1 MTLILDGKKIN
12 SEIKQDLSTRIA
24 ITLADGFIKP
34 CLAIIQIGNT
44 KESTK
49 YIEHKKKFG
58 HAIGMEVLHIHLP
71 DTVTTA
77 EVLTEINSLNT
88 DESVHGII
96 IQLPLPKHI
105 DRDIIV
111 EAVSADKDVDGL
123 SSKNIR
129 GLWTNDKGYIL
140 PATARA
146 ILTMLDYYDIDVSG
160 KKVVVIGR
168 STLVGKPIA
177 LALMNRG
184 STVTVCHSATLKLAD
199 HTLEADII
207 ISAVGFPRLI
217 TRDFVRPHQ
226 VVIDVGTTFIKDE
239 EVDKIHGDVD
249 FKDVTDIVAAISPVP
264 GGVGPLTVSSL
275 FQNVYDAY
283 IKKIHSGQ
291 NSK

>member
-1 MTLILDGKKIN
+1 MSLILDGKKIN
-12 SEIKQDLSTRIA
+12 NEIKQDLSTKIA
-24 ITLADGFIKP
+24 IKIADGFSRP

-58 HAIGMEVLHIHLP
+58 HAIGVEVLHIHLP
-71 DTVTTA
+71 DTSSDEIVLN
-77 EVLTEINSLNT
+77 EVQALNT

-96 IQLPLPKHI
+96 IQLPLPKYI
-105 DRDIIV
+105 NRDVIV
-111 EAVSADKDVDGL
+111 EAVAPEKDVDGL
-123 SSKNIR
+123 TSENIR
-129 GLWTNDKGYIL
+129 GLWTNDRGYIL

-146 ILTMLDYYDIDVSG
+146 ILTMLEYYDIQVGG

-177 LALMNRG
+177 MALINKG
-184 STVTVCHSATLKLAD
+184 ATVTVCHSGTIKLSD

-217 TRDFVRPHQ
+217 NENFVRPHQ

-239 EVDKIHGDVD
+239 EVEKITGDVD
-249 FKDVTDIVAAISPVP
+249 HKAVSEIVSAISPVP

-283 IKKIHSGQ
+283 LKKIAR
-291 NSK
+291 

>member
-1 MTLILDGKKIN
+1 MPLILDGKKIN
-12 SEIKQDLSTRIA
+12 SEIRQDLSTRIA
-24 ITLADGFIKP
+24 INLADGFAKP

-58 HAIGMEVLHIHLP
+58 HTIGAEVLHIHLP
-71 DTVTTA
+71 DTVSDS
-77 EVLTEINSLNT
+77 EVLKEISSLNT
-88 DESVHGII
+88 DDSVHGII

-105 DRDIIV
+105 DRDVLV
-111 EAVSADKDVDGL
+111 EAVISSKDVDGL
-123 SSKNIR
+123 TSENIR

-146 ILTMLDYYDIDVSG
+146 ILTMLDYYDIQVSG
-160 KKVVVIGR
+160 KKVVVVGR
-168 STLVGKPIA
+168 STLVGKPTAMA
-177 LALMNRG
+177 LINKGA
-184 STVTVCHSATLKLAD
+184 TVTVCHSGTVKLAD

-217 TRDFVRPHQ
+217 DEHCVRPHQ
-226 VVIDVGTTFIKDE
+226 VIIDVGTTFIKDE
-239 EVDKIHGDVD
+239 EVEKITGDVD
-249 FKDVTDIVAAISPVP
+249 YNAVSQIVAAISPVP

-283 IKKIHSGQ
+283 LKKIG
-291 NSK
+291 K